1 MRDMDEKILE
11 LYEKY
16 ETCREVAAELGITI
30 EKVRRVLIEH
40 GVPRTHRHPEK
51 KSERKTSKR
60 MPSHC
65 RSMYCGALV
74 AMLRRVIG
82 GSSHEISDMTGIPI
96 NSVVDI
102 SNRKCP
108 DAFVKARYRIDES
121 TIDAIEEEYLGG
133 SSTYELGEKYGICNS
148 TVSKLMRKR
157 GHCRGKGGG
166 PALARA
172 NQAKRDAA
180 AERFEL
186 SDDADFTDRRSR
198 SQARR
203 AYRIATRNHDSGIT
217 WKKLAERNGSM
228 ECEVCGVMCDPHDRT
243 WGTFGPTH
251 PSVDHIVRI
260 CDGGEDTW
268 DNSRLACMRC
278 NLVLN
283 AEANRGSGVMS
294 HA

>member
-11 LYEKY
+11 LYEKH
-16 ETCREVAAELGITI
+16 ETCREVAAELGVSSET
-30 EKVRRVLIEH
+30 VRRVLIKH

-74 AMLRRVIG
+74 AMLRRVLG
-82 GSSHEISDMTGIPI
+82 WSSREISDMTGIPI
-96 NSVVDI
+96 SSVANI

-108 DAFVKARYRIDES
+108 DAFSRKRKRVDES
-121 TIDAIEEEYLGG
+121 VIEEVERKYLAGA
-133 SSTYELGEKYGICNS
+133 STIALGEEYGVNHS
-148 TVSKLMRKR
+148 TISAWMGRR
-157 GHCRGKGGG
+157 GHKRGKGGG
-166 PALARA
+166 PAFARA

-180 AERFEL
+180 IERFEL
-186 SDDADFTDRRSR
+186 SDDADFADRRAR
-198 SQARR
+198 AEARR
-203 AYRIATRNHDSGIT
+203 KYRIAKRKHDSGIT

-228 ECEVCGVMCDPHDRT
+228 ECEVCGVMCDPHDRS
-243 WGTFGPTH
+243 WGSFGPTH

-260 CDGGEDTW
+260 SDGGEDTW

-278 NLVLN
+278 NLALN
-283 AEANRGSGVMS
+283 AEANREAREVRL
-294 HA
+294 